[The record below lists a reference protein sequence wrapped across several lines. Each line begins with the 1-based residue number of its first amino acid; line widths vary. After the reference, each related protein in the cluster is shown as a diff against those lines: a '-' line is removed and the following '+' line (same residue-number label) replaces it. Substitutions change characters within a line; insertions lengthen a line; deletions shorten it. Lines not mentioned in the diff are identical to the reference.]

1 MGVHRLRRIPRA
13 ILYSLPLLLTALLL
27 ILWRHTGAFDG
38 APLAGLREGL
48 LPLATLSSAFG
59 AVMLFCVGLFWRGP
73 GEVRA
78 MARTVAAL
86 EHEVALRNLE
96 LKATIDF
103 LGAERQIGLI
113 LNEDVEFRAILEKVL
128 AIVGG
133 LLGNHADD
141 EIEIFLVDKETSQLR
156 LRCAWTAGRSWF
168 DRGLGRLKR
177 DDAEVRAAFE
187 SGTRSAE
194 SGGRLTVNSPL
205 RYDNAT
211 IGVLR
216 LQFAAAST
224 DEARVLVPHV
234 DELARFIAL
243 ALKTPDLYT
252 RAVEDGLTGL
262 ATKRH
267 FQSQIEELVERAKR
281 HGDPLSIVMV
291 DIDHFKK
298 VNDTH
303 GHLTGDLVLKAVAQ
317 ILKGCVRVKAGD
329 RATNAYRYGGEEMSL
344 LLPRARLDKAVEVA
358 ERVRRTIEGHAF
370 SDDRRQP
377 VPVTASFGVA
387 QFDPLTMAEPSDLVA
402 AADAALYRAKE
413 GGRNRVE
420 SAPAPAFAPPAST
433 GRTTRRAAGA

>member
-1 MGVHRLRRIPRA
+1 MGVHLSRRLPRA
-13 ILYSLPLLLTALLL
+13 IVYSLPLLLTALLL
-27 ILWRHTGAFDG
+27 SLWRHTDAFRS
-38 APLAGLREGL
+38 APLSWLQEGL
-48 LPLATLSSAFG
+48 MPLAMLSSAFG
-59 AVMLFCVGLFWRGP
+59 AVMLFGVGLFWRGP

-78 MARTVAAL
+78 MARTVATL
-86 EHEVALRNLE
+86 EHEVAVRKLE
-96 LKATIDF
+96 LKATIEF

-113 LNEDVEFRAILEKVL
+113 LNEDVEFRAILEKVM

-141 EIEIFLVDKETSQLR
+141 EIEIFLVDKETSKLR
-156 LRCAWTAGRSWF
+156 LRCAWTAGKAWF

-177 DDAEVRAAFE
+177 DDDDVRSAFE
-187 SGTRSAE
+187 SGTRSAAV
-194 SGGRLTVNSPL
+194 GGRLAVCSPL
-205 RYDNAT
+205 RYDGAT

-216 LQFAAAST
+216 LQFSASS
-224 DEARVLVPHV
+224 EEESKVIVPRV

-281 HGDPLSIVMV
+281 HGEPLSIVMV

-317 ILKGCVRVKAGD
+317 ILKGSIRVKAGD

-344 LLPRARLDKAVEVA
+344 LLPRASLDKAAEVA
-358 ERVRRTIEGHAF
+358 ERVRKTIEVHAF
-370 SDDRRQP
+370 AGDRKQA

-387 QFDPLTMAEPSDLVA
+387 QFDPLSMREPSDLVA

-420 SAPAPAFAPPAST
+420 VAPAPAFAPESGT
-433 GRTTRRAAGA
+433 GRTTRRSA